1 MNDANNSSE
10 PGNTGDLETLDDLA
24 AWLEVRLHETAGW
37 TCGSRLYGLTV
48 LDPDGVGRNADDAAR
63 FTFLAEGDI
72 YALLDGPA
80 AVAGTLFDALG
91 LCCLGTATRLDTGE
105 RFRCRTVLVAN
116 EGGQSTV
123 NRIKG
128 SAPERMGRA
137 SGPIAEIVD
146 GLFGLVRQREPQP
159 VKTRPSQVG

>member
-63 FTFLAEGDI
+63 FTFLAEGDV